1 MADDVTKKNETAPVG
16 VKIEID
22 LAVLDD
28 LRKQALNVK
37 RMGQQAADSAQVL
50 IGRIDKLKRQATD

>member
-1 MADDVTKKNETAPVG
+1 MTDDVTKKNETAQVG